1 MEEKKFQ
8 QKKKTKKL
16 HWINVT
22 IFNIASNCYDQEDKT
37 VILYKLR
44 LRDFYRPD
52 IKKKKKKYEKSASE
66 CRKIN
71 FCYQ

>member
-8 QKKKTKKL
+8 QKKTKKL